1 MVGEIRDTGN
11 AAKVICAICYE
22 DVKPV
27 IEDLQSVSL
36 CGHVFHEL
44 CLQQWLEYCPPNK
57 KATCPVCK
65 HQCSNKDIHRLYFQS
80 VSEST
85 QQTYSQRPRSPDF
98 EDVEVLRANVK
109 RLEGQLT
116 VVTGAL
122 ESHQQ
127 HIKEISEELSS
138 CQHRAE
144 KAEAARAKAI
154 RDKVNSE
161 DLLLRKQEELVKST
175 TERSKL
181 WEKNIALAKE
191 LAAHKLVANLDLEED
206 QVLKIASVVHG
217 SNKDDIIDT
226 LRKSLVIR
234 NKSYKEL
241 MEKCNQLGTG
251 ENQSLRKLE
260 KAVERIKR
268 LKARVQ
274 ELERTLEEK
283 ENASLRYL
291 AKTKITQAKDVDSA
305 INKLNSMYSCHK
317 DLESN
322 KLFNDVGV
330 GSHKSQGDISEIVPS
345 TCKQATETLPDL
357 QMEVGRG
364 NTCSL
369 RPKENFRKDK
379 FHDTNQVVH
388 GTNEEHPVVQH
399 AHSYPVSSEC
409 VTGGDGIEVGFST
422 FLQSDASLPRNT
434 NQFSTTCTKFGSVAP
449 DDVENGYGAFV
460 DSKRV
465 DANKTTRIPDGVRN
479 STSGSEMAEQD
490 MEKMGITDDNSFL
503 PIKREAGRVHLTSSF
518 INEQSVTGSS
528 VLSKGVLSNGV
539 NGVARKWC
547 RQDHGQNP
555 TSSGSGTLIAVGAD
569 GRGGRIKVLKNP
581 RQPLDTGLSS
591 LWSRQPKR
599 SKTLGGKPIANS
611 HRGLQIEHFFQKRQ
625 D

>member
-1 MVGEIRDTGN
+1 MNSEISDTGS
-11 AAKVICAICYE
+11 AAKIICAICYE

-65 HQCSNKDIHRLYFQS
+65 HQCSDKDIHRLYFQS
-80 VSEST
+80 VSDST
-85 QQTYSQRPRSPDF
+85 QQIRSQRSRSPDS
-98 EDVEVLRANVK
+98 EDTEVLRTNVK

-122 ESHQQ
+122 ESHQE
-127 HIKEISEELSS
+127 HIKEISEQLSS
-138 CQHRAE
+138 CQHRAQ
-144 KAEAARAKAI
+144 KAESARAQAI

-161 DLLLRKQEELVKST
+161 NLLLRKQEELAKST

-241 MEKCNQLGTG
+241 MEKCNQFGTG

-260 KAVERIKR
+260 RAVERIKR

-291 AKTKITQAKDVDSA
+291 AKTKATQAKEVDSA
-305 INKLNSMYSCHK
+305 IDKLDEMYSWHK
-317 DLESN
+317 DPES
-322 KLFNDVGV
+322 KRLFNDASV
-330 GSHKSQGDISEIVPS
+330 GSHKSLGHISEAVPS
-345 TCKQATETLPDL
+345 ACKRVSETLPDL
-357 QMEVGRG
+357 QMEVGG
-364 NTCSL
+364 SNTCIL
-369 RPKENFRKDK
+369 RPQKFFKDK
-379 FHDTNQVVH
+379 FHGTNQIVN
-388 GTNEEHPVVQH
+388 GRNEEHPVVQH
-399 AHSYPVSSEC
+399 AYSYPLNSKC
-409 VTGGDGIEVGFST
+409 VTQKDGIEVGFST
-422 FLQSDASLPRNT
+422 CLQSDTSMPGDT
-434 NQFSTTCTKFGSVAP
+434 NQFSTISTKFGSGGLG
-449 DDVENGYGAFV
+449 DVENGYGAFF

-465 DANKTTRIPDGVRN
+465 DANETTLIPDEVRT
-479 STSGSEMAEQD
+479 STSGPEMAEQD
-490 MEKMGITDDNSFL
+490 MEMMGIIDDDSFL
-503 PIKREAGRVHLTSSF
+503 PIKREAGRVQLTSSF
-518 INEQSVTGSS
+518 INEQSLTGSS
-528 VLSKGVLSNGV
+528 VLSNGV
-539 NGVARKWC
+539 TGVARKWC
-547 RQDHGQNP
+547 RQDDGQNA
-555 TSSGSGTLIAVGAD
+555 TLSGSGTLIAVGAD
-569 GRGGRIKVLKNP
+569 GRGGRIKVLKSS
-581 RQPLDTGLSS
+581 RQPLDTGLKS

-599 SKTLGGKPIANS
+599 SKTLGGKSIPNS
-611 HRGLQIEHFFQKRQ
+611 HRGLQIEHFFQKTRQ